1 MEMCHLHDGDV
12 ILETSRELHKGALG
26 DLYLVCFVAVFI
38 FVIMSVFISIIQDAY
53 IQAKAATGGAGAAAA
68 VRMGR
73 RRGSFPTFHQSG
85 GGGGGGMSPLP
96 GVGGALGSDDL
107 SAAALAARLSDHMG
121 DMRAMMAEAESLH
134 AALIEAIVVGGKSGV
149 GGGGGV
155 GGVGSGGSGSGAE
168 DGGNVRVVVG
178 AAADSSQLHYRKK

>member
-1 MEMCHLHDGDV
+1 
-12 ILETSRELHKGALG
+12 
-26 DLYLVCFVAVFI
+26 
-38 FVIMSVFISIIQDAY
+38 
-53 IQAKAATGGAGAAAA
+53 
-68 VRMGR
+68 
-73 RRGSFPTFHQSG
+73 
-85 GGGGGGMSPLP
+85 MSPLP

-155 GGVGSGGSGSGAE
+155 GVSRGSGSGAE
-168 DGGNVRVVVG
+168 DGENVRVVVG

>member
-1 MEMCHLHDGDV
+1 M
-12 ILETSRELHKGALG
+12 
-26 DLYLVCFVAVFI
+26 
-38 FVIMSVFISIIQDAY
+38 
-53 IQAKAATGGAGAAAA
+53 
-68 VRMGR
+68 
-73 RRGSFPTFHQSG
+73 
-85 GGGGGGMSPLP
+85 P

-134 AALIEAIVVGGKSGV
+134 AALIEAIVVGGKSGG

-155 GGVGSGGSGSGAE
+155 GGGVGSGGSGSGEE